1 MMDIEKINELQDHFD
16 GRGRLMQLANAI
28 HSHQNTDAPI
38 FLSYTDGW
46 GKKRYLNVPIEP
58 SDVLP
63 ILEKYI
69 NNIDRDII
77 KSTSM
82 PVRVLID
89 NSAVLDPYVEDY
101 KSRYPSTYTSF
112 DEIIA
117 RLAEIYA
124 SRMADNGNGV
134 SNPQSYHI
142 EVCSDWEDKI
152 YMFSF
157 LGIDK
162 TGTAKFTFNGIFK
175 L

>member
-1 MMDIEKINELQDHFD
+1 MMDLAKINELQDHFD
-16 GRGRLMQLANAI
+16 GRGRLKQVANAI
-28 HSHQNTDAPI
+28 KCYTKDAS
-38 FLSYTDGW
+38 FFFSYTDGW
-46 GKKRYLNVPIEP
+46 GKKKYLNIPIEP

-69 NNIDRDII
+69 TNIDKDILRL
-77 KSTSM
+77 TSM
-82 PVRVLID
+82 PIRVIID

-101 KSRYPSTYTSF
+101 KSRYPSTYVSF
-112 DEIIA
+112 DEIVT
-117 RLAEIYA
+117 RLAKIYA

-152 YMFSF
+152 YVFSF

-162 TGTAKFTFNGIFK
+162 AGTAKFTFNGISK